1 MAKSCS
7 DDLRLKM
14 IGLVRSGVSR
24 NQTAKFFQASVSCV
38 IKLMQRVDATGD
50 VAPAKFGGFR
60 RSPLVEHEADIRRWI
75 KERSDLTIADL
86 QSKLGAAGTMS
97 SRSAIGRYL
106 QQLGLTLKKRPR
118 LPPSGR
124 ARTSPRPG
132 ANGPSDKRG

>member
-1 MAKSCS
+1 MAKPYS

-14 IGLVRSGVSR
+14 VGMVRSGVSR
-24 NQTAKFFQASVSCV
+24 NQTAKFFQVSVSCV

-50 VAPAKFGGFR
+50 VSPAKFGGFR
-60 RSPLVEHEADIRRWI
+60 KSPLVEHEADIRGWI
-75 KERSDLTIADL
+75 KERSDITIADL
-86 QSKLGAAGTMS
+86 QSKLGAAGKVA

-124 ARTSPRPG
+124 ARTSPRPA
-132 ANGPSDKRG
+132 ANGPSGRRG

>member
-1 MAKSCS
+1 M
-7 DDLRLKM
+7 
-14 IGLVRSGVSR
+14 
-24 NQTAKFFQASVSCV
+24 SCV

-60 RSPLVEHEADIRRWI
+60 QSPLVEHEADIRGWI
-75 KERSDLTIADL
+75 KECSDLTIADL
-86 QSKLGAAGTMS
+86 QSKLGAAGTAS

-118 LPPSGR
+118 LPPSER

-132 ANGPSDKRG
+132 ANGLSGNRG